1 MIDAVK
7 SISPNATFEPL
18 IWSWVNRCV
27 YRERAVKSSIEDGNL
42 RVFGKKFLG
51 NVNAL
56 KPSDI
61 VQRRNQGDI
70 RNGLLN
76 LGSHNRRLV
85 EFGPAVDNA
94 VSYNRDF

>member
-7 SISPNATFEPL
+7 SISPNATFEPV
-18 IWSWVNRCV
+18 IWSRINRCV
-27 YRERAVKSSIEDGNL
+27 LRKRAVKSSIEDGNL

-51 NVNAL
+51 KLNAL
-56 KPSDI
+56 NPSDI
-61 VQRRNQGDI
+61 VQRCDQGDI

-94 VSYNRDF
+94 VSYDRDF